1 MTFRN
6 ATSGSLLILGASTR
20 AAAFSALAAGLRPS
34 CADQFADA
42 DLASHSPVVAVE
54 GYPQGLDAAARNAPD
69 GPWMYTGAL
78 ENHPTLI
85 DRIAAQRPLLG
96 MGGAVL
102 SRIRDPWTVSRV
114 LRAAHLAVP
123 EIRRTPQDLGHAE
136 RWLRKSRSLS
146 AGAGIGH
153 WQLQPAGTQR
163 PTSDRRQ
170 RTHYF
175 QRYVEGRAC
184 AAIYLAAAGQARL
197 LGATEQ
203 LLVSGT
209 AQGGHFR
216 YAGSLGPLPAD
227 ARRDSRLQ
235 RLGNVLAEFFH
246 LRGLF
251 GVDFIDDGREIWPV
265 EINPRYTA
273 SIEILERAASFSAV
287 GAHVAAC
294 RDEQIPEIPPPAGD
308 SWHGKRILYA
318 NHDIQIDDALTAKAL
333 AARDS
338 DAKPLVADIPH
349 AGTAIKRGQPVM
361 TVFAA
366 AATHDEMVSA
376 LASTTHSWNDALM
389 GCRTK
394 PFA

>member
-6 ATSGSLLILGASTR
+6 ATSESLLILGASTR

-42 DLASHSPVVAVE
+42 DLTSRCHVLAVD
-54 GYPQGLDAAARNAPD
+54 GYPQGLDAAAQQAPD
-69 GPWMYTGAL
+69 GAWMYTGAL

-85 DRIAAQRPLLG
+85 DRIATQRPLLG
-96 MGGAVL
+96 TGGAAL
-102 SRIRDPWTVSRV
+102 SRIRDPWTVNRV

-123 EIRRTPQDLGHAE
+123 EIRRTPHDLGHAE
-136 RWLRKSRSLS
+136 RWLRKSRTSS
-146 AGAGIGH
+146 AGAGIEH
-153 WQLQPAGTQR
+153 WQYQPASAQR
-163 PTSDRRQ
+163 PTADRRQ

-197 LGATEQ
+197 LGVTEQ
-203 LLVSGT
+203 LLVAGT
-209 AQGGHFR
+209 AQGAHFR
-216 YAGSLGPLPAD
+216 YAGSLGPLPAEV
-227 ARRDSRLQ
+227 RRDSRLK
-235 RLGNVLAEFFH
+235 RIGNVLAEFFH

-251 GVDFIDDGREIWPV
+251 GVDFIDDGREVWPV

-273 SIEILERAASFSAV
+273 SIELLERAGSFSAV

-294 RDEQIPEIPPPAGD
+294 RDEQIPEIPPPTDD
-308 SWHGKRILYA
+308 SWQGKRILYA
-318 NHDIQIDDALTAKAL
+318 SHDMRIDDAFTVKAL
-333 AARDS
+333 AARES
-338 DAKPLVADIPH
+338 DTKPLVADIPH

-366 AATHDEMVSA
+366 AATYDEMVNA
-376 LASTTHSWNDALM
+376 LASATRSWDDALM

-394 PFA
+394 PLA